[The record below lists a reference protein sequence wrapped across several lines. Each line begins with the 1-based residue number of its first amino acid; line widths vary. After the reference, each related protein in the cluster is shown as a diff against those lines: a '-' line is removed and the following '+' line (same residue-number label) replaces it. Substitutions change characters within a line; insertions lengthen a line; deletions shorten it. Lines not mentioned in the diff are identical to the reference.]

1 VRAVGLGSGRYP
13 DCEPLSTSRHS
24 RYVRYMQDLPVQGI
38 TVALCV
44 KLSRW
49 RCRDRRCE
57 RKTFSDLLP
66 RIARPFARRT
76 RRVSELTHLVGH
88 AAGGR
93 LAEWLMTRLGL
104 PQSDD
109 TILWQL
115 KRHQAERGEVTPV
128 RVAGIDDWSW
138 RKVQLRHCLRAASA
152 CPQSQHA
159 SLIGVAG
166 QQDDPAQ
173 ERHRGQE
180 DHAGGE
186 IAGCRLQQPCTARLT
201 AV

>member
-13 DCEPLSTSRHS
+13 DCEPLPTSRHS
-24 RYVRYMQDLPVQGI
+24 RYVRYLQDLPVQGI

-93 LAEWLMTRLGL
+93 LAERLMTRLGL

-115 KRHQAERGEVTPV
+115 KRHHAERGEVTPV

-138 RKVQLRHCLRAASA
+138 RKSAATALPASGISLSA
-152 CPQSQHA
+152 VPA
-159 SLIGVAG
+159 RVAHRRCG
-166 QQDDPAQ
+166 PA
-173 ERHRGQE
+173 G
-180 DHAGGE
+180 
-186 IAGCRLQQPCTARLT
+186 
-201 AV
+201 